1 MEADGVINTS
11 SSEDVAALDGVLVLV
26 MSDSLLPT
34 LVEPWDDLVYDDG
47 VPVCDKVLVL
57 LVAGLK
63 L

>member
-34 LVEPWDDLVYDDG
+34 LVDPWDDLVYDDG